1 VIDSSLSGPDAE
13 SPYFSILK
21 LGACLFVC
29 VPPQL
34 RDVHARALQ
43 ESVARRVA
51 AERGVRGLILDVSAL
66 GIVDSYAAKV
76 LSEVG
81 SSARS
86 LGARAILVGL
96 RPAVAITLVE
106 LGIDLGHIETAMS
119 LEKALLRLRMR
130 IVTEA

>member
-1 VIDSSLSGPDAE
+1 MDASE
-13 SPYFSILK
+13 PTYFSILR

-43 ESVARRVA
+43 EAVARRVA
-51 AERGVRGLILDVSAL
+51 AEVGVRGLILDVSAL

-76 LSEVG
+76 LSEIG
-81 SSARS
+81 GSARS
-86 LGARAILVGL
+86 LGTRAILVGL

-106 LGIDLGHIETAMS
+106 LGVELGHIETAMT
-119 LEKALLRLRMR
+119 LERAMRLLRMR